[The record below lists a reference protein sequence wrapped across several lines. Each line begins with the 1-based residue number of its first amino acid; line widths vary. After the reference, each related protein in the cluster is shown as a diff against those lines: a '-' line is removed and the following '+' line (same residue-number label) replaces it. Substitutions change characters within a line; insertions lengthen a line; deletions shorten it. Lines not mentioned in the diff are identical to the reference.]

1 MEEKLLRF
9 AKMLDVKD
17 KLLRLEKEE
26 LIEEYRE
33 MSKYTLFVEGVL
45 ALVEDD
51 IDFFHFSALKE
62 EVFEVFSLY
71 RFDKSLDKSLIAKIN
86 KVITAFNSIK
96 DIDDDTEKRDT
107 AMIDYC
113 TKEIIARGFI
123 FTDPVSLLESF
134 TYDIDVFISILDEDL
149 SSFEDERFVLASLN
163 YFGNVFKEMYED
175 EEIREVVKNYLEM
188 VKKKK
193 GLFRGKIKSYA
204 KDMNKKFFQE
214 AE

>member
-62 EVFEVFSLY
+62 EVLEVFSLY